1 MARYSESSIPSTSSA
16 IEDSETDNV
25 FASLFSKVSLALAG
39 HSWELNDL
47 LNKVDNVGSDCL
59 DTEGAPAKAAG

>member
-1 MARYSESSIPSTSSA
+1 MARYSESSILLNSSA
-16 IEDSETDNV
+16 IDDSETDNV
-25 FASLFSKVSLALAG
+25 FASLFSKVSLVLAG
-39 HSWELNDL
+39 DSWELNDL